1 MVGNNI
7 NNLTSKYQIWC
18 NFNTKFGAIVKDA
31 LNKHITR
38 EGGNATAAATAGQ
51 QNHMWMDEFLDF
63 SATRRGTHR
72 RSISDSIAFLE
83 AHSSG
88 VGSHH
93 FDKFEDEQFMFM
105 FNDDV
110 HQNNRVNGIVGHIL
124 THVLLP
130 TRLHRPQNSLS
141 ENDNKEQPPSDHDH
155 IHMFTTTA
163 NDNNVEGYNYNES
176 DEVQS
181 HCSLQENIGILTD
194 IPTEN
199 EILGISSEYTDG
211 IPRKHQSKRVS
222 SEFPRNIPRKFRGN

>member
-1 MVGNNI
+1 
-7 NNLTSKYQIWC
+7 
-18 NFNTKFGAIVKDA
+18 
-31 LNKHITR
+31 
-38 EGGNATAAATAGQ
+38 
-51 QNHMWMDEFLDF
+51 MWMDEFLDF

-199 EILGISSEYTDG
+199 EILGISRGISEETL
-211 IPRKHQSKRVS
+211 RKPKIWVS
-222 SEFPRNIPRKFRGN
+222 SEFPRNIPTEFRGNINPSEYSEEIPTN